1 MKKLLTLFFLFSY
14 SLVAQADRTQVWNN
28 NPITIII
35 PVGEEVRIT
44 FPTDVSLQI
53 PAALVQ
59 SLESLAPN
67 QQIVYWKAKEPFDKA
82 RVIAPSTD
90 NETVYLIDLVA
101 QDNAIT
107 ESIVIEDP
115 SRVVAQHNNDIAS
128 ADGTIDIS
136 TAELSDPPEIV
147 LTRFASQSLYAPRR
161 LMPVNPDIA
170 AMPVVQ
176 MPSNFPLMRS
186 QQGEQYRFS
195 VVGAWS
201 GYGLHITAILL
212 INESQLTLPVDPGLV
227 QGNFTHI
234 TPQHLQLGPKG
245 SLEDRTTLYLVS
257 EAPFS
262 AAIQEDGYGY

>member
-1 MKKLLTLFFLFSY
+1 MKNSLLMVLLFSV
-14 SLVAQADRTQVWNN
+14 SLFAHADRTQVWDK
-28 NPITIII
+28 NPITIIL

-44 FPTDVSLQI
+44 FPTDVTLQI
-53 PAALVQ
+53 PMTLTK

-67 QQIVYWKAKEPFDKA
+67 QQIVYWKAKEVFDKA
-82 RVIAPSTD
+82 RIIAPSID

-101 QDNAIT
+101 QENALV

-115 SRVVAQHNNDIAS
+115 DRVVAQHNNEIESESSFDTPH
-128 ADGTIDIS
+128 AD
-136 TAELSDPPEIV
+136 LMDPPEII

-161 LMPVNPDIA
+161 LMPVNPDISTQ
-170 AMPVVQ
+170 PSVQ
-176 MPSNFPLMRS
+176 IPANFPLMRS
-186 QQGEQYRFS
+186 QQGEQYRLS
-195 VVGAWS
+195 VAGAWS
-201 GYGLHITAILL
+201 GYGLHITAVLL
-212 INESQLTLPVDPGLV
+212 INQSELTLAVNPGLV

-257 EAPFS
+257 SVPFS